1 MKKFTLL
8 FFTFVIAFI
17 SAQAQYLIKGN
28 VTDSTGVSEPY
39 ATIRI
44 YKQPQKEKA
53 LKIATTD
60 IDGNFKQELSS
71 SGKYTLQISSVGKI
85 PINKDF
91 ELSLSNKTID
101 FGTLIIQN
109 DANTLKGIEIVA
121 QKPLVT
127 TEIDRISYD
136 IQADEESKTNNI
148 FDMLKKV
155 PMVTI
160 DGEENIMVN
169 GSKSFKIYKNG
180 RPNTAW
186 SNNPKDVLKSIPAN
200 MIKRIEVIT
209 EPGAKYDAEGVA
221 GILNIIVNET
231 SIINGVMGNVSAF
244 ANTNENY
251 GVNTYLTSQIGKLT
265 TSINYSYSNLGKANV
280 PSYSTSEYI
289 YTDSQ
294 NHLKSSIE
302 GYKVRNG
309 NFHYGNIESSYEID
323 TLNLITFSFG
333 GYFYNVNHYNTS
345 NTSMLDKNGNTIFS
359 YTSISSYPQ
368 QQYFDFD
375 GKLDYQ
381 HLTHNKGEAL
391 TFSYLLSTTNQEYIS
406 EISCDNM
413 INYPLSYDKYNSNS
427 KLHFYEHTF
436 QFDWTRPFLQKHKV
450 EMGLKYI
457 LRQNF
462 SKTLYEYNNGQN
474 SLTDFDHITNIGA
487 VYGEYS
493 FNSKIWGFRA
503 GLRYEL
509 AHIKGKYK
517 NSADPSFSSNIGDIV
532 PTLSGSYKIN
542 DANTLKLNFATR
554 INRPGISYLNPAR
567 NESPTLVSFGNPN
580 LKSTRRNSL
589 RLSYTLIKQKFTLS
603 YSTDY
608 SWANNMLMDYDYI
621 ENDIRYSTYIND
633 AKNKKWSCSLYAQWA
648 ATKTT
653 NITLNGSLGYLKFT
667 YNENLKNSG
676 WNNSCYLNISQE
688 LPYNLNLNG
697 FLYHFKNGAESVY
710 ENGCSINTYGFSLS
724 RSFLKD
730 ESLTVRINTSNPFS
744 SKYITHK
751 SYTIQGVRTGFT
763 KSQFLTRN
771 FGISVSYRFGKLNAN
786 VKKTNK
792 TITNDDLE
800 GRK

>member
-1 MKKFTLL
+1 MLL
-8 FFTFVIAFI
+8 FFSFVIAFI

-60 IDGNFKQELSS
+60 IDGNFKQELNS

-109 DANTLKGIEIVA
+109 DANTLKDIEIVA

-186 SNNPKDVLKSIPAN
+186 SNNPKDMLKSIPAN

-231 SIINGVMGNVSAF
+231 SILNGVMGNVSAH
-244 ANTNENY
+244 ANTNETY
-251 GVNTYLTSQIGKLT
+251 GANTYITSQIGKLT
-265 TSINYSYSNLGKANV
+265 TSINYNYSNLSKANV
-280 PSYSTSEYI
+280 PSYSTSEYV

-294 NHLKSSIE
+294 NHLKSST
-302 GYKVRNG
+302 GYKLRNG

-345 NTSMLDKNGNTIFS
+345 NTSMLDKTGNTIFS
-359 YTSISSYPQ
+359 YSSFSNNPQ

-381 HLTHNKGEAL
+381 HLTHNKGEVL

-413 INYPLSYDKYNSNS
+413 INYPL
-427 KLHFYEHTF
+427 
-436 QFDWTRPFLQKHKV
+436 
-450 EMGLKYI
+450 
-457 LRQNF
+457 
-462 SKTLYEYNNGQN
+462 
-474 SLTDFDHITNIGA
+474 NI
-487 VYGEYS
+487 
-493 FNSKIWGFRA
+493 
-503 GLRYEL
+503 
-509 AHIKGKYK
+509 
-517 NSADPSFSSNIGDIV
+517 
-532 PTLSGSYKIN
+532 
-542 DANTLKLNFATR
+542 
-554 INRPGISYLNPAR
+554 
-567 NESPTLVSFGNPN
+567 
-580 LKSTRRNSL
+580 
-589 RLSYTLIKQKFTLS
+589 
-603 YSTDY
+603 
-608 SWANNMLMDYDYI
+608 
-621 ENDIRYSTYIND
+621 
-633 AKNKKWSCSLYAQWA
+633 
-648 ATKTT
+648 
-653 NITLNGSLGYLKFT
+653 
-667 YNENLKNSG
+667 
-676 WNNSCYLNISQE
+676 
-688 LPYNLNLNG
+688 
-697 FLYHFKNGAESVY
+697 
-710 ENGCSINTYGFSLS
+710 
-724 RSFLKD
+724 
-730 ESLTVRINTSNPFS
+730 
-744 SKYITHK
+744 
-751 SYTIQGVRTGFT
+751 
-763 KSQFLTRN
+763 
-771 FGISVSYRFGKLNAN
+771 
-786 VKKTNK
+786 
-792 TITNDDLE
+792 
-800 GRK
+800 